1 MKAPDLDEED
11 PKDPGSGW
19 SEAALEFAFR
29 RAELRDFIVQDPVMR
44 ILDLKQIGHLQGPI
58 AAPATADSKLVAA
71 KNLMHLLKETGLM
84 AGQFDPN
91 DLFDLDLDQ
100 IQASTHGL
108 FDKLRVLVGEVPATS
123 LPMVPDPGSASTKAD
138 STSCRTSS
146 PFVSAAEA
154 GSDTSS
160 EPRRMSLGPS
170 GASMLQA
177 RSKAQRPDHPRSG
190 SRKQAAKQADQATT
204 ATGSGSD
211 ESTGRLESYFQAAM
225 SRFLR
230 EQQTPAPQ
238 AIQNPGSQDVD
249 MESTESPDPDH
260 SHWEYDPDE
269 LDFPTPSR
277 AAVATT
283 TAGSTGST
291 MIQRVRISAI
301 SDLKEFSGKDQDED
315 RARAWVGK
323 VKSAFLRDQASD
335 GEKCLTFADLL
346 SGSARN
352 WYRQLPR
359 STRNKWSELLRSFQ
373 IQYCGFGIS
382 VARQYYHARKRS
394 DESALEYLHRL
405 NVAGLRARLKIKDGG
420 PKEKREHVDHFIETL
435 GDQDLADRLT
445 LLRLPDADELEEVL
459 RALDRA
465 KNRMKKSAFGS
476 SKYRQKASAT
486 PAPAVPAKHVR
497 AVQIQAPDSGS
508 DSSSDGFDSDG
519 DDYRR
524 IYMAGGGEPPPQ
536 AEEVPHTLDRGQLER
551 RSADQVP
558 RDHRSRVH
566 ADGSDRSRCSHC
578 GSRKHTELGC
588 WRRLT
593 CQKCGKRGHPAD
605 HCLFVC
611 RGCGELH
618 DMGKCP
624 MEEFYNWIRQW
635 YNPTKHA
642 GMLPEKAEKMLN

>member
-71 KNLMHLLKETGLM
+71 KNLMHLLKETGLV

-225 SRFLR
+225 GRFLR

-301 SDLKEFSGKDQDED
+301 SDLKEFSGKVQDED

-352 WYRQLPR
+352 
-359 STRNKWSELLRSFQ
+359 
-373 IQYCGFGIS
+373 
-382 VARQYYHARKRS
+382 
-394 DESALEYLHRL
+394 
-405 NVAGLRARLKIKDGG
+405 
-420 PKEKREHVDHFIETL
+420 
-435 GDQDLADRLT
+435 
-445 LLRLPDADELEEVL
+445 
-459 RALDRA
+459 
-465 KNRMKKSAFGS
+465 
-476 SKYRQKASAT
+476 
-486 PAPAVPAKHVR
+486 
-497 AVQIQAPDSGS
+497 
-508 DSSSDGFDSDG
+508 
-519 DDYRR
+519 
-524 IYMAGGGEPPPQ
+524 
-536 AEEVPHTLDRGQLER
+536 
-551 RSADQVP
+551 
-558 RDHRSRVH
+558 
-566 ADGSDRSRCSHC
+566 
-578 GSRKHTELGC
+578 
-588 WRRLT
+588 
-593 CQKCGKRGHPAD
+593 
-605 HCLFVC
+605 
-611 RGCGELH
+611 
-618 DMGKCP
+618 
-624 MEEFYNWIRQW
+624 
-635 YNPTKHA
+635 
-642 GMLPEKAEKMLN
+642 

>member
-1 MKAPDLDEED
+1 
-11 PKDPGSGW
+11 
-19 SEAALEFAFR
+19 
-29 RAELRDFIVQDPVMR
+29 
-44 ILDLKQIGHLQGPI
+44 
-58 AAPATADSKLVAA
+58 
-71 KNLMHLLKETGLM
+71 MHLLKETGLV

-108 FDKLRVLVGEVPATS
+108 FDKLRVLVGEIPATS

-190 SRKQAAKQADQATT
+190 SRKQTAKQADQVTT

-211 ESTGRLESYFQAAM
+211 ESTGRLESYFQAVM

-230 EQQTPAPQ
+230 EQQTTAPQ
-238 AIQNPGSQDVD
+238 AIQNPESQDVD
-249 MESTESPDPDH
+249 MESTKSQDPDH
-260 SHWEYDPDE
+260 SHWD
-269 LDFPTPSR
+269 R
-277 AAVATT
+277 
-283 TAGSTGST
+283 
-291 MIQRVRISAI
+291 IQRVRISAI
-301 SDLKEFSGKDQDED
+301 SDLKEFSGKDQDEV

-405 NVAGLRARLKIKDGG
+405 NVAGLRARLKDGG

-508 DSSSDGFDSDG
+508 DSSSDGSDSDG

-524 IYMAGGGEPPPQ
+524 IYMGGGGEQPPQ
-536 AEEVPHTLDRGQLER
+536 AEEVSNTLDGGQLER

-558 RDHRSRVH
+558 RDHRSRAH

>member
-71 KNLMHLLKETGLM
+71 KNLMHLLKETGLV

-108 FDKLRVLVGEVPATS
+108 FDKLRVLVGEIPATS
-123 LPMVPDPGSASTKAD
+123 LPRVPDPGSASTKAD

-190 SRKQAAKQADQATT
+190 SRKQAAKQADQVTT

-225 SRFLR
+225 CRFLR

-291 MIQRVRISAI
+291 GSTMIQRVRISAI
-301 SDLKEFSGKDQDED
+301 SDLKEFS
-315 RARAWVGK
+315 
-323 VKSAFLRDQASD
+323 
-335 GEKCLTFADLL
+335 
-346 SGSARN
+346 
-352 WYRQLPR
+352 
-359 STRNKWSELLRSFQ
+359 
-373 IQYCGFGIS
+373 
-382 VARQYYHARKRS
+382 ARQYYHARKRS

-405 NVAGLRARLKIKDGG
+405 NVARLRARLKIKDGG

-465 KNRMKKSAFGS
+465 KNRMKKS

-508 DSSSDGFDSDG
+508 DSSSDGSDSGG

-524 IYMAGGGEPPPQ
+524 IYMAGGGEPSPQ

-642 GMLPEKAEKMLN
+642 EMLPEKAEKMLN

>member
-71 KNLMHLLKETGLM
+71 KNLMYLLKETGLV

-323 VKSAFLRDQASD
+323 VKSAEELVPAA
-335 GEKCLTFADLL
+335 T
-346 SGSARN
+346 
-352 WYRQLPR
+352 R

-497 AVQIQAPDSGS
+497 AVQIQSPTPDPTQVQTDLTRTGTITAGS
-508 DSSSDGFDSDG
+508 TWLG
-519 DDYRR
+519 
-524 IYMAGGGEPPPQ
+524 A
-536 AEEVPHTLDRGQLER
+536 VNHLHK
-551 RSADQVP
+551 P
-558 RDHRSRVH
+558 R
-566 ADGSDRSRCSHC
+566 
-578 GSRKHTELGC
+578 
-588 WRRLT
+588 
-593 CQKCGKRGHPAD
+593 KCRTP
-605 HCLFVC
+605 
-611 RGCGELH
+611 
-618 DMGKCP
+618 
-624 MEEFYNWIRQW
+624 
-635 YNPTKHA
+635 
-642 GMLPEKAEKMLN
+642 